1 MKLIRIK
8 KADLDIDVYR
18 IYPMQ
23 RFLELLSN
31 KKLTLVRPKL
41 WNDPMESIIFE
52 SSFNVAGERSYSL
65 KYKDN
70 YFAQCW
76 TLKYESFALWNEYA
90 PLQNGIR
97 VRTKLGRLIE
107 QLKAHTNQ
115 EPDTWFVGKVDYL
128 SMDQIKKWIGK
139 NLPYAEAVCMPELP
153 FGQVYALLI
162 KLNQYS
168 HENEVRIIFNS
179 NSDKVINANDTYSEV
194 SIEPLELFDRL
205 LLDPR
210 MPTNIYKIFKGELMK
225 YGFKNDQVIRS
236 GLFDE
241 EILRRKLRLV

>member
-8 KADLDIDVYR
+8 KSDLDIDVYR
-18 IYPMQ
+18 IYPMH
-23 RFLELLSN
+23 RFLELLN
-31 KKLTLVRPKL
+31 DKRLTLVRPKL

-90 PLQNGIR
+90 PLQNGVR
-97 VRTKLGRLIE
+97 VRTKLGKLIE
-107 QLKAHTNQ
+107 QLKAHTHQ
-115 EPDTWFVGKVDYL
+115 GVDTWFVGKVDYL
-128 SMDQIKKWIGK
+128 SMDQIKKWIGE
-139 NLPYAEAVCMPELP
+139 NLPYVKAVCMPTIP
-153 FGQVYALLI
+153 FGHIYSLLI

-179 NSDKVINANDTYSEV
+179 NSDNIINASDTYNEV
-194 SIEPLELFDRL
+194 LIEPSELFDRL

-210 MPTNIYKIFKGELMK
+210 MPTNIYKIFKDELIR
-225 YGFKNDQVIRS
+225 YGFKSDQVIRS

-241 EILRRKLRLV
+241 EVLRRKLRSM